1 MFNLKIIL
9 LLNAVEINI
18 LYYKIKFNPYI
29 NKSADFFFY
38 PVIYNYYY
46 RETPDDEGLRLVR
59 GIRRAPWQTEAGPSS
74 GIFHLRACFY

>member
-29 NKSADFFFY
+29 NKSADFFS
-38 PVIYNYYY
+38 
-46 RETPDDEGLRLVR
+46 LS
-59 GIRRAPWQTEAGPSS
+59 TEILGS
-74 GIFHLRACFY
+74 L